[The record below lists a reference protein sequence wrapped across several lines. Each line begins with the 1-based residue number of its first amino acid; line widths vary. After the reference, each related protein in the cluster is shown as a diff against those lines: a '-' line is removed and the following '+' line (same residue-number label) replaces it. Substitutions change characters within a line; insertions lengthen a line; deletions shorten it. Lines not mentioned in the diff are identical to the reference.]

1 MKTAL
6 ITLSFCL
13 FFYTSATAINEYQY
27 PQKNLSDKLCST
39 LINNL
44 DDSSFPYSKKKPF
57 KVKIDLQI
65 EDIHKISGKN
75 LDFQTSYSFWAHWKD
90 HNVIDVL
97 KKLNVYTNKGK
108 PFYLCD
114 YSPNKIIGEN
124 RRIFDPVVEFFN
136 LKEKP
141 NFESGLQDWVEIFSD
156 GTVQSRVRD
165 TRIFKANFD
174 FRRFP
179 FDTQI
184 LPFEIWSEYP
194 NTMVE
199 IVPEEPAM
207 SEYKKNLYSYDS
219 EDGISIPGWK
229 LTGLEYDNSIFTS
242 NDGFQYTGLSI
253 NLLVKRES
261 SYYLFKIILPI
272 IFILIIS
279 WSVFWVRGSQLE
291 AKVNITI
298 VCLLSLIA
306 YNFIIDED
314 LPKLSYLTFLDTFI
328 LLSYFYTG
336 IATIL
341 CIYSFVKKMN
351 SGNDISKVDLLAR
364 WLGPLSYFGILILT
378 LIYFYNLKGTLAL
391 F

>member
-1 MKTAL
+1 M
-6 ITLSFCL
+6 
-13 FFYTSATAINEYQY
+13 
-27 PQKNLSDKLCST
+27 
-39 LINNL
+39 
-44 DDSSFPYSKKKPF
+44 
-57 KVKIDLQI
+57 QI